1 MSTFVYAQLAQQK
14 RDTTTASASATDEVL
29 SVSEDSRLRAGQ
41 SQRATTKPAAGS
53 RDVNNYVEALS
64 ALIPAEVLTLHA
76 LILSAT
82 TTIRQSDK
90 PAEGTITTISDPQ
103 TLKYAFAGLIALSFL
118 LYVVPRIYAAMR
130 AVGGNLWLW
139 LKQLD
144 VLDWA
149 RASIP
154 PLAFVG
160 WSMLQ
165 RATAFD
171 AAFPWVSQSQR
182 TVAGLFLGTLLIAAA
197 SWLAFK
203 RPPR

>member
-14 RDTTTASASATDEVL
+14 RDTTTTSTNAADEVL
-29 SVSEDSRLRAGQ
+29 SASEESRLRAAQ
-41 SQRATTKPAAGS
+41 PQPAAAKPAAANQN
-53 RDVNNYVEALS
+53 VNNYVEALS

-82 TTIRQSDK
+82 TTIRRSDK

-103 TLKYAFAGLIALSFL
+103 TLKYAFAGLIVLSFL

-130 AVGGNLWLW
+130 AVGGNFRLW

-203 RPPR
+203 RPSR